1 MLVFLTC
8 LSGIVALI
16 FFGVLGV
23 YLYQI
28 GNVLDAIGGAPDSYL
43 AKLRLGLR
51 AIETETGHLPVQV
64 TKLNQNLGAI
74 GQGLETVDDHLVQ
87 TIEAVVRQKAS
98 Q

>member
-1 MLVFLTC
+1 MLIFLTI

-28 GNVLDAIGGAPDSYL
+28 GNVLDAIGGAPSSYL

-51 AIETETGHLPVQV
+51 AIETETGHLPGQV
-64 TKLNQNLGAI
+64 TTLNQNLTAI
-74 GQGLETVDDHLVQ
+74 GRGLETVDAHLTQ
-87 TIEAVVRQKAS
+87 TIEAVLRQKGD
-98 Q
+98 